1 MTHSIAVG
9 FDGSPDAVR
18 ALRVALSLA
27 AGTGATTWVVHA
39 RGLLEARVGEP
50 AAPAVV
56 SETVTELG
64 IDPERVRWRVE
75 DGDPCSVL
83 LRSVGPPV
91 RAELIVVGRRGH
103 GRHEGLLLGSTSL
116 ELVEHARVPVVVV
129 PPPRAD

>member
-1 MTHSIAVG
+1 MTRSIAVG
-9 FDGSPDAVR
+9 FDGSPDATR
-18 ALRVALSLA
+18 ALRVALALA
-27 AGTGATTWVVHA
+27 RDAGAVTWVLHA
-39 RGLLEARVGEP
+39 RGLLEERAG
-50 AAPAVV
+50 ASGAPEVV

-64 IDPERVRWRVE
+64 LDPASVHWRVE

-91 RAELIVVGRRGH
+91 DAEILVVGRRGH

-129 PPPRAD
+129 PTPSNG

>member
-1 MTHSIAVG
+1 MTRSIAVG
-9 FDGSPDAVR
+9 FDGSPDATR
-18 ALRVALSLA
+18 ALRVALALA
-27 AGTGATTWVVHA
+27 RDAGATTWVLHA
-39 RGLLEARVGEP
+39 RGLLEERDASP

-64 IDPERVRWRVE
+64 LDPGRVRWRVE

-91 RAELIVVGRRGH
+91 EAELLVVGRRGH

-116 ELVEHARVPVVVV
+116 QLVEHARVPVVVV
-129 PPPRAD
+129 PAPHGE

>member
-1 MTHSIAVG
+1 MTRSIAVG
-9 FDGSPDAVR
+9 FDGSPDATR
-18 ALRVALSLA
+18 ALRVALALA
-27 AGTGATTWVVHA
+27 RDAGAATWVLHA
-39 RGLLEARVGEP
+39 RGLLEERAGP
-50 AAPAVV
+50 SAAPEVV

-64 IDPERVRWRVE
+64 LDPASVHWRVE

-91 RAELIVVGRRGH
+91 DAEILVVGRRGH

-129 PPPRAD
+129 PTPSSG